1 MHTIATEKQI
11 LKKFA
16 DDTKIAQFIESPEEL
31 QETLNRLSAFF
42 FILLNGLEF
51 LITAAERAVPA
62 SHASLWGSVR
72 LLSLLVAG
80 VRETVCCGFG

>member
-31 QETLNRLSAFF
+31 QETLNRLSAWA
-42 FILLNGLEF
+42 LKWGMEF
-51 LITAAERAVPA
+51 NVAK
-62 SHASLWGSVR
+62 SHVMHIGRSNPKNI
-72 LLSLLVAG
+72 
-80 VRETVCCGFG
+80 

>member
-31 QETLNRLSAFF
+31 QETLNRLSAWALKWSMEFNVAKSLL
-42 FILLNGLEF
+42 LLNFIIIYKL
-51 LITAAERAVPA
+51 
-62 SHASLWGSVR
+62 VR
-72 LLSLLVAG
+72 LHYVYLASRNDAHVNSGA
-80 VRETVCCGFG
+80 

>member
-31 QETLNRLSAFF
+31 QETLNRFSAWA
-42 FILLNGLEF
+42 LKWGMEF
-51 LITAAERAVPA
+51 NVAK
-62 SHASLWGSVR
+62 SHVMHIGRSNPKNI
-72 LLSLLVAG
+72 
-80 VRETVCCGFG
+80 